1 MKKLLIL
8 GANPETIRLINTA
21 KSMGIYTIV
30 ADPDPNAPAKKVAD
44 KGINI
49 NGMDVDGLVKFCL
62 EEKVDGVLVGIADRL
77 IQSYQQVCEILNLP
91 CYGNKM
97 SCDYLT
103 NKGRFNEILPKFNL
117 LGIPSIRLYKQDIQS
132 FLENLTNSQFP
143 IFIKPIDKNS
153 GQGMSVSYDHNE
165 LNKGITKA
173 FNSTNS
179 EYILLEEYM
188 DCDDTMLNFTIIEG
202 KVSLSAMTDRYTC
215 KSQKDVSK
223 VCLGAKYQSKF
234 QNLYINNDHKNMC
247 NLLESLELKNAIFTV
262 SAFVK
267 NNKFYYYDP
276 GFRLQGEAPDIHIY
290 NITGFDQKE
299 FLINN
304 ALGIT
309 YHKTYS
315 PINKFNAT
323 IWILL
328 KLGTISE
335 IEISSIDP
343 SIFYVSQRLNVG
355 DIITDEMLGTERQVA
370 ARLYIT
376 CGSEIE
382 LKNKIEEIQSKI
394 KVLEQ
399 KSEPLEF
406 TPTFRDIINENN

>member
-21 KSMGIYTIV
+21 KAMGIYTIV
-30 ADPDPNAPAKKVAD
+30 TDPDPNAPAKKVAD

-77 IQSYQQVCEILNLP
+77 IQPYQQVCEILNLP

-117 LGIPSIRLYKQDIQS
+117 LSIPSHKLYK
-132 FLENLTNSQFP
+132 NSLLPQVNFP
-143 IFIKPIDKNS
+143 TFIKPIDKNS
-153 GQGMSVSYDHNE
+153 GQGMSVVYNNHQ
-165 LNKGITKA
+165 LVKGISKA

-215 KSQKDVSK
+215 KLQKDASK

-234 QNLYINNDHKNMC
+234 AQLFMDTDYKNMC
-247 NLLESLELKNAIFTV
+247 NLLEELGVKNAIFTI
-262 SAFVK
+262 SAFAK
-267 NNKFYYYDP
+267 DNKFYYYDP
-276 GFRLQGEAPDIHIY
+276 GFRLQGEAPDLHIY
-290 NITGFDQKE
+290 NVTGFDQKK
-299 FLINN
+299 FLINH
-304 ALGIT
+304 ALGIKDT
-309 YHKTYS
+309 QTNN
-315 PINKFNAT
+315 PFNKFNAT
-323 IWILL
+323 IWILV
-328 KLGTISE
+328 KSGTINKIDIFKE
-335 IEISSIDP
+335 DP
-343 SIFYVSQRLNVG
+343 SIFYVSQRFNVG

-370 ARLYIT
+370 ARIYLT
-376 CGSEIE
+376 CNTEEE
-382 LKNKIEEIQSKI
+382 LKNKIEEIQFK
-394 KVLEQ
+394 
-399 KSEPLEF
+399 
-406 TPTFRDIINENN
+406 TIILDTNNNNQILDKFIYG